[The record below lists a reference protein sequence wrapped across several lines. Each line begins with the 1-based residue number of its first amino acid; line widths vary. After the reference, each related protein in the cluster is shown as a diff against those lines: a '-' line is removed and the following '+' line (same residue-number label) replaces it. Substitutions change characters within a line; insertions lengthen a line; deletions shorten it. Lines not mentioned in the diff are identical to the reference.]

1 MREEDPFPKWVAPS
15 GRGPDIKRAEQ
26 ALLAPCLL
34 VSISIPLCSSVVTS
48 ILPAHQSAASSS
60 TECGPADFPG

>member
-15 GRGPDIKRAEQ
+15 GGGPDIKRAEEMSRVDG
-26 ALLAPCLL
+26 LLAPCLL

-60 TECGPADFPG
+60 TE

>member
-15 GRGPDIKRAEQ
+15 GRGPDIKRAEETSR
-26 ALLAPCLL
+26 ADGLLAPCLL

-60 TECGPADFPG
+60 TE

>member
-15 GRGPDIKRAEQ
+15 GRGPHIKRAEETSR
-26 ALLAPCLL
+26 ADGLLAPCLL

-60 TECGPADFPG
+60 TE